1 MLDASQ
7 VKLRE
12 LYLKTAR
19 RVQFHPRFS
28 RRDLRKVQILGRNF
42 RPCGLSE
49 VEGQGQNGNQ
59 AVYRSNG
66 TGGSQFT
73 Y

>member
-28 RRDLRKVQILGRNF
+28 RRDLRKCRSSGATSDLAVSARSRDKVKTVT
-42 RPCGLSE
+42 RPFIDPTVL
-49 VEGQGQNGNQ
+49 VEAN
-59 AVYRSNG
+59 
-66 TGGSQFT
+66 
-73 Y
+73 